1 MGALT
6 ELHSFS
12 RRPGASGPEGS
23 GQQAGSRFVF
33 VLAKVEDSFDGLGS
47 HRETLAISEGRGGG
61 SSLSASFI
69 ADLLWLSH
77 LLRSVSTKKNT
88 NTTKRKHHVP
98 GKIDSE
104 GYGAL
109 LESTSCG
116 VLLELRQ
123 CFLATWGWQLN
134 FFEGHLVKA
143 PLLSSLRFSM
153 GVATCCNASWAV
165 KRGSQKSAYC
175 CRSLHL
181 DFGNC

>member
-1 MGALT
+1 M
-6 ELHSFS
+6 
-12 RRPGASGPEGS
+12 
-23 GQQAGSRFVF
+23 
-33 VLAKVEDSFDGLGS
+33 
-47 HRETLAISEGRGGG
+47 
-61 SSLSASFI
+61 SASFI

-88 NTTKRKHHVP
+88 KTTKIKHHVP
-98 GKIDSE
+98 CKIDSE

-123 CFLATWGWQLN
+123 CFLATWGWQLK

-153 GVATCCNASWAV
+153 GVATHPGLSREGHKKADIVAGAYIWTLATVDLGQRSPNTKLQTPRQRDNRLRINEEQQWFAV
-165 KRGSQKSAYC
+165 GS
-175 CRSLHL
+175 
-181 DFGNC
+181 